1 MVSDTGS
8 PLTIPQL
15 SLTQNRLP
23 VSPPLTTSSSSFGGA
38 PAAIWI
44 INHKGIFQYIEGD
57 VLSGL
62 CLQPDEVVGRS
73 IFKVYADYPEV
84 LDNVRLALSGEKN
97 KAVINHGERIWE
109 CQFHPFQGIQKKL
122 KGVIGLSFDISPE
135 RQLWYQ
141 EALMDTAAALRK
153 ARTHEEM
160 PPLII
165 GQLKKLLRIDQAA
178 LAIGS
183 PPEGPYEL
191 IFSWGVWDQIC
202 ENNEPITGLLT
213 DPQVINNLKGNGRFI
228 ENYYPQNSVSSTIY
242 GSSLIAHDELLGA
255 LWVGRQEPFSEVESQ
270 LIHGIAEM
278 YASAFQRARQH
289 ELTQRRLERVAALH
303 SIDRAISGSYSL
315 SLTLH
320 IILEQVVS
328 QLDVDAADIF
338 LIDPDTHQPTYAEG
352 QGFRRYQPQM
362 ETSQARKGLVWRVLQ
377 KRELVAIP
385 NLLKE
390 APTLVRG
397 GMFSV
402 EGFQSYYG
410 VPLIAKGKIQGV
422 LEVFHRKP
430 PHVDS
435 EWFEFLNTFGTQAAI
450 AIDNAALVE
459 NLRRTNL
466 ELDQAYQATL
476 EGWVHALYLRD
487 KSTEGHTQRVV
498 ERALKLAQAVGIP
511 DKQLVHIRRGAL
523 LHDIG
528 KLGVPDKI
536 LNKPGPLSEEEWVLM
551 RKHPEYAREMLEP
564 IEFLRPALPIPY
576 GHHEKWDGSGY
587 PSGAKGTGIPIEA
600 RVFALIDVWDALSS
614 PRPYR
619 DAWSENKVHQYI
631 REQAGS
637 HFDPQVVST
646 WERVFQIPD

>member
-8 PLTIPQL
+8 PLTNQQL
-15 SLTQNRLP
+15 SLRQNRHP
-23 VSPPLTTSSSSFGGA
+23 VSPPLARSSLSFGG
-38 PAAIWI
+38 PPLTIWI
-44 INHKGIFQYIEGD
+44 INHQGIFQYLEGE

-62 CLQPDEVVGRS
+62 DMPPDEVVGRS

-84 LDNVRLALSGEKN
+84 LEGVRLALSGEKSR
-97 KAVINHGERIWE
+97 AVIDQGERIWE
-109 CQFHPFQGIQKKL
+109 CQFHPFRGIKKNL
-122 KGVIGLSFDISPE
+122 TGVIGLSFDISPE

-141 EALMDTAAALRK
+141 KALMDTAAELRK
-153 ARTHEEM
+153 ARTYGEM
-160 PPLII
+160 PPLIVE
-165 GQLKKLLRIDQAA
+165 QLGKLLRIDQAA

-183 PPEGPYEL
+183 PPENPYEL
-191 IFSWGVWDQIC
+191 IFSWGTWDQIG

-213 DPQVINNLKGNGRFI
+213 DPQVINNLNGNSRYI
-228 ENYYPQNSVSSTIY
+228 EKVFPQNSVSSTIY
-242 GSSLIAHDELLGA
+242 GSSLIAQEELLGA
-255 LWVGRQEPFSEVESQ
+255 LWVGRREPFSGAESR

-278 YASAFQRARQH
+278 TASAFQRAREH
-289 ELTQRRLERVAALH
+289 EHTQQRLERIAALH
-303 SIDRAISGSYSL
+303 SIDQAISGSFSL

-338 LIDPDTHQPTYAEG
+338 LIDPDTQQPTYAEG
-352 QGFRRYQPQM
+352 QGFRRYQPQV
-362 ETSQARKGLVWRVLQ
+362 ETSQTRKGLVWRVLQ
-377 KRELVAIP
+377 KREMVAIP
-385 NLLKE
+385 NLPKE

-410 VPLIAKGKIQGV
+410 IPLIAKGKIQGV
-422 LEVFHRKP
+422 LEVFRRIP
-430 PHVDS
+430 PRVDS

-466 ELDQAYQATL
+466 ELDQAYHATL

-498 ERALKLAQAVGIP
+498 ERSLKLAQAVGIP
-511 DKQLVHIRRGAL
+511 DKQLLHFRRGAL

-528 KLGVPDKI
+528 KLGVPDRI
-536 LNKPGPLSEEEWVLM
+536 LNKPGPLTKEEWDLM

-587 PSGAKGTGIPIEA
+587 PEGASGAQIPLEA

-619 DAWSENKVHQYI
+619 DAWSEKEVHQYI
-631 REQAGS
+631 REQAGH

>member
-1 MVSDTGS
+1 M
-8 PLTIPQL
+8 
-15 SLTQNRLP
+15 QNRLP
-23 VSPPLTTSSSSFGGA
+23 VSTPLTTSSLFSVGA
-38 PAAIWI
+38 PVTIWI

-57 VLSGL
+57 VPSGL
-62 CLQPDEVVGRS
+62 NTLPGEVVGRS

-84 LDNVRLALSGEKN
+84 LDSVRLALSGEKSR
-97 KAVINHGERIWE
+97 AVINHGQRIWE
-109 CQFHPFQGIQKKL
+109 YQFHPFQGTQKNL
-122 KGVIGLSFDISPE
+122 KGVIGISFDSSPE

-141 EALMDTAAALRK
+141 EAIMDTAAALRK
-153 ARTHEEM
+153 ARTHGEM
-160 PPLII
+160 PSLIVE
-165 GQLKKLLRIDQAA
+165 QLQKLLRINQAA
-178 LAIGS
+178 LVVGS
-183 PPEGPYEL
+183 PPGGPYEL
-191 IFSWGVWDQIC
+191 IFSWGDWDQIC

-213 DPQVINNLKGNGRFI
+213 DPQVINNLNLNNRFI
-228 ENYYPQNSVSSTIY
+228 ENYFPQSPGPSPIY
-242 GSSLIAHDELLGA
+242 GSPLIAHDELLGA
-255 LWVGRQEPFSEVESQ
+255 LWVGRHKPFSAAESQ
-270 LIHGIAEM
+270 LIQGVAEM
-278 YASAFQRARQH
+278 SASALQRAKQH
-289 ELTQRRLERVAALH
+289 ELTQRHLERIAALH
-303 SIDRAISGSYSL
+303 SIDQAISGSFNL

-338 LIDPDTHQPTYAEG
+338 LIDPDTQQPTYAEG
-352 QGFRRYQPQM
+352 LGFRRYQPQM
-362 ETSQARKGLVWRVLQ
+362 GISQTREGLVWRVLQ

-385 NLLKE
+385 NLQKD

-430 PHVDS
+430 LRVDN

-476 EGWVHALYLRD
+476 EGWVRALYLRD

-511 DKQLVHIRRGAL
+511 DKQLLHIRRGAL

-536 LNKPGPLSEEEWVLM
+536 LNKPGPLSAEEWILM
-551 RKHPEYAREMLEP
+551 RKHPQYAREMLEP
-564 IEFLRPALPIPY
+564 IEFLRPALLIPY

-587 PSGAKGTGIPIEA
+587 PEGTKGTRIPIEA
-600 RVFALIDVWDALSS
+600 RVFAVIDVCDALNS

-619 DAWSENKVHQYI
+619 EAWPENKVHQYI

-646 WERVFQIPD
+646 WEKVFQIPD

>member
-15 SLTQNRLP
+15 SLTQNRVA
-23 VSPPLTTSSSSFGGA
+23 VSAPSTKSSSSFGDV
-38 PAAIWI
+38 PVTIWT

-62 CLQPDEVVGRS
+62 HTLPDEVVGRS

-84 LDNVRLALSGEKN
+84 LDSVRLALSGEKN
-97 KAVINHGERIWE
+97 KAVINHGERVWE
-109 CQFHPFQGIQKKL
+109 CQFHPLRGIQKNL
-122 KGVIGLSFDISPE
+122 KGVIGLSFDISPKQ
-135 RQLWYQ
+135 QLWYQ

-160 PPLII
+160 PSLIVE
-165 GQLKKLLRIDQAA
+165 QLQKLLRINQAA
-178 LAIGS
+178 LVIGS

-191 IFSWGVWDQIC
+191 IFSWGNWDQIC
-202 ENNEPITGLLT
+202 ENKEPITGLLT
-213 DPQVINNLKGNGRFI
+213 DPQVINNLNLNNRFI
-228 ENYYPQNSVSSTIY
+228 ENYFPQNPGPSPIY
-242 GSSLIAHDELLGA
+242 GSPLIAHDETLGA
-255 LWVGRQEPFSEVESQ
+255 LWIGRHKPFSAAESQ
-270 LIHGIAEM
+270 LIQGVAEM
-278 YASAFQRARQH
+278 SASALQRARQH
-289 ELTQRRLERVAALH
+289 ELTQRNLERIAALH
-303 SIDRAISGSYSL
+303 SIDQAISGSFNL

-328 QLDVDAADIF
+328 QLDVDAVDIF
-338 LIDPDTHQPTYAEG
+338 LIDPDTQQPTYAEG
-352 QGFRRYQPQM
+352 LGFRRYQPQM
-362 ETSQARKGLVWRVLQ
+362 GISQTREGLVWRVFQ

-385 NLLKE
+385 NLQKD
-390 APTLVRG
+390 APTLIRG

-430 PHVDS
+430 LRVDN

-487 KSTEGHTQRVV
+487 ESTEGHTQRVV
-498 ERALKLAQAVGIP
+498 EKALKLAQAVGIP
-511 DKQLVHIRRGAL
+511 EKQLLHIRRGAL

-528 KLGVPDKI
+528 KLGVPDRI
-536 LNKPGPLSEEEWVLM
+536 LNKPGPLSAEEWILM
-551 RKHPEYAREMLEP
+551 RKHPEYAREMLQP
-564 IEFLRPALPIPY
+564 IEFLRPAMPIPY
-576 GHHEKWDGSGY
+576 AHHEKWDGSGY
-587 PSGAKGTGIPIEA
+587 PEGASGTRIPIEA
-600 RVFALIDVWDALSS
+600 RVFALIDVWDALNS

-619 DAWSENKVHQYI
+619 DAWSENKIHQYI
-631 REQAGS
+631 REQSGS

>member
-1 MVSDTGS
+1 LGGA
-8 PLTIPQL
+8 
-15 SLTQNRLP
+15 SLT
-23 VSPPLTTSSSSFGGA
+23 V
-38 PAAIWI
+38 WI
-44 INHKGIFQYIEGD
+44 INHKGIFQYLEGE
-57 VLSGL
+57 VLSDL
-62 CLQPDEVVGRS
+62 CLPPEEVVGRS

-84 LDNVRLALSGEKN
+84 LDGVRLALSGEKN
-97 KAVINHGERIWE
+97 KAVIDQGERIWE
-109 CQFHPFQGIQKKL
+109 CQFHPFRDIRGKHT
-122 KGVIGLSFDISPE
+122 GVIGLSFDISPE

-141 EALMDTAAALRK
+141 KALMDTAAELRK
-153 ARTHEEM
+153 ASTHEEM
-160 PPLII
+160 PPLIVE
-165 GQLKKLLRIDQAA
+165 QLGKLLRIDQAA

-191 IFSWGVWDQIC
+191 IFSWGVWDQIGI
-202 ENNEPITGLLT
+202 NNEPITGLLT
-213 DPQVINNLKGNGRFI
+213 DPQVINNLNGNSRFI
-228 ENYYPQNSVSSTIY
+228 ENYFPQDSVSSSIY
-242 GSSLIAHDELLGA
+242 GSPMIAQDELLGA
-255 LWVGRQEPFSEVESQ
+255 LWVGRHEPYSGAESQ

-278 YASAFQRARQH
+278 FASAFQRARQH
-289 ELTQRRLERVAALH
+289 EHTQQRLERIAALH
-303 SIDRAISGSYSL
+303 SIDQAISGSFSL

-328 QLDVDAADIF
+328 QLDVDAANIF

-385 NLLKE
+385 NLPKE

-430 PHVDS
+430 LRVDS
-435 EWFEFLNTFGTQAAI
+435 EWFEFLNTFGMQAAI

-498 ERALKLAQAVGIP
+498 KRALKLAQAVGIP
-511 DKQLVHIRRGAL
+511 DKQLLHIRRGAL

-528 KLGVPDKI
+528 KLGVPDSI
-536 LNKPGPLSEEEWVLM
+536 LNKPGPLSEEEWGLI

-587 PSGAKGTGIPIEA
+587 PEGASGTQIPLEA

-619 DAWSENKVHQYI
+619 DAWPENKIHQHI
-631 REQAGS
+631 REGAGV
-637 HFDPQVVST
+637 HFDPEVVKI

>member
-1 MVSDTGS
+1 M
-8 PLTIPQL
+8 
-15 SLTQNRLP
+15 QNRLP
-23 VSPPLTTSSSSFGGA
+23 VSIPLTTSSLFFVGA
-38 PAAIWI
+38 PVTIWI

-62 CLQPDEVVGRS
+62 HTLPDEVVGKS

-84 LDNVRLALSGEKN
+84 LDSVHLALSGKKN
-97 KAVINHGERIWE
+97 RALINHGERICE
-109 CQFHPFQGIQKKL
+109 YQFHPFQGIQKNL
-122 KGVIGLSFDISPE
+122 KGVIGISFDNSPE

-153 ARTHEEM
+153 ARTHGEM
-160 PPLII
+160 PSLIVE
-165 GQLKKLLRIDQAA
+165 QLKKLLRIDQAA

-191 IFSWGVWDQIC
+191 IFSWGAWDQID

-213 DPQVINNLKGNGRFI
+213 DPQVINNLNLSSRFI
-228 ENYYPQNSVSSTIY
+228 ENYFPQNAVPSPIY
-242 GSSLIAHDELLGA
+242 GSPLIAHDETLGA
-255 LWVGRQEPFSEVESQ
+255 LWVGRHKPFSAAESQ
-270 LIHGIAEM
+270 LIQGVAEM
-278 YASAFQRARQH
+278 SASALQRARQH
-289 ELTQRRLERVAALH
+289 ELTQRHLERIAALH
-303 SIDRAISGSYSL
+303 SIDQAISGSFSL

-338 LIDPDTHQPTYAEG
+338 LIDPDTQQPTYAEG
-352 QGFRRYQPQM
+352 LGFLRYQPQM
-362 ETSQARKGLVWRVLQ
+362 GISQAREDLVRQVLQ

-385 NLLKE
+385 DLHKE
-390 APTLVRG
+390 APMLVSG

-430 PHVDS
+430 PRVDS

-466 ELDQAYQATL
+466 ELDQAYHATL
-476 EGWVHALYLRD
+476 EGWVRALYLRD

-511 DKQLVHIRRGAL
+511 DKQLVHFRRGAL

-536 LNKPGPLSEEEWVLM
+536 LNKPGPLSAEEWILM
-551 RKHPEYAREMLEP
+551 RKHPEYAREMLQP
-564 IEFLRPALPIPY
+564 IEFLRPALLIPY

-587 PSGAKGTGIPIEA
+587 PEGAKGTRIPIEA
-600 RVFALIDVWDALSS
+600 RVFALIDVCDALNS

-619 DAWSENKVHQYI
+619 EAWSENKIHQYI

-637 HFDPQVVST
+637 HFDPQVVNT
-646 WERVFQIPD
+646 WERVFQIPE